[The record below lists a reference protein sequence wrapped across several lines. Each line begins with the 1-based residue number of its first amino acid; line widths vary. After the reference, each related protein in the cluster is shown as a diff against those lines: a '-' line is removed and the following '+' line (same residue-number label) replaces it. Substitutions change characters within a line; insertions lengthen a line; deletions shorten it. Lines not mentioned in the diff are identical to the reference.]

1 MSVSRSHA
9 RSYAVQALYQWQ
21 VGGEGPAEIERQ
33 FIQERDLGRADPG
46 YFKDLLHGVAGN
58 VAQIDQALGEF
69 TDRAQDEL
77 DPVERAILRLG
88 TFELLFRPET
98 PYRVVINECIN
109 LAKRFGATDG
119 HKYVNGIL
127 DKVARQRRS
136 VEVERR
142 PAE

>member
-21 VGGEGPAEIERQ
+21 VGGQGPAEIERQ

-58 VAQIDQALGEF
+58 VAQIDQAIGEF
-69 TDRAQDEL
+69 TDRTQDEL

-127 DKVARQRRS
+127 DKVARKRRS

-142 PAE
+142 PTE